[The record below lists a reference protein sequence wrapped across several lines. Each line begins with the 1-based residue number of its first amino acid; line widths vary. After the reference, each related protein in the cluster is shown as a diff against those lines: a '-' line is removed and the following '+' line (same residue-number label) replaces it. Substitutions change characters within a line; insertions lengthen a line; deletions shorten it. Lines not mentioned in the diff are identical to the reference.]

1 VITKGKA
8 LYTIVALTALASFLA
23 SLGGG
28 FFDGF

>member
-8 LYTIVALTALASFLA
+8 LYTLVTVVALASFLA

-28 FFDGF
+28 FFDGS